1 MQRRHRLT
9 GDKRYSQ
16 IHRQGRSA
24 ANRLLVIRYLAN
36 GLEHSR
42 FGFMVSKRVGN
53 AVVRNKVRRRLREAV
68 RANPVIGGWDA
79 VFIARRG
86 IEQAGFSQVQR
97 ATDNLLRRARLLADS
112 SGEQRAGEPP
122 PGGQAPPPPN

>member
-24 ANRLLVIRYLAN
+24 ANRLLVIRCLAN

-42 FGFMVSKRVGN
+42 FGFMVSKRIGN

-68 RANPVIGGWDA
+68 RASPVIAGWDA

-97 ATDNLLRRARLLADS
+97 AAGNLLRRARLLAHIPDGQRTGEQQ
-112 SGEQRAGEPP
+112 SGEKPP
-122 PGGQAPPPPN
+122 PS

>member
-16 IHRQGRSA
+16 IHRQGRSL
-24 ANRLLVIRYLAN
+24 ANRLLVLRCLAN
-36 GLEHSR
+36 GQEHSR

-68 RANPVIGGWDA
+68 RANPVAGGWDV

-86 IEQAGFSQVQR
+86 IEQAGFPQLRR
-97 ATDNLLRRARLLADS
+97 ATDNLLRRARLLSHDS
-112 SGEQRAGEPP
+112 GKRLDD
-122 PGGQAPPPPN
+122 APPPPQP